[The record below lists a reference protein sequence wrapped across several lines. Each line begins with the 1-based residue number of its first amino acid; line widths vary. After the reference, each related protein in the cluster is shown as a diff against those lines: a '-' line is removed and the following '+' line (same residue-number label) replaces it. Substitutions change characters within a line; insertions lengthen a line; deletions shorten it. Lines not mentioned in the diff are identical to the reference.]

1 MKRLALRATAAC
13 FSLLLCFGILSACA
27 TVPIQTGSS
36 ATAPV
41 ITWVVTEVGVNT
53 PHILGANAQFTI
65 QPGAQYDV
73 SMHAKTSSGV
83 KTLTVTG
90 GDDWTCIST
99 GSGEPIGQNST
110 GDFAPQTVNQTA
122 KNGQAQDELFSFQ
135 ELGLPESPCNSGFTF
150 SGGAIELNGTAAN
163 FANEQSTGHLV
174 LTAPPS
180 Q

>member
-1 MKRLALRATAAC
+1 MKRLALRAAFVCA
-13 FSLLLCFGILSACA
+13 SLLLCFGILSACT
-27 TVPIQTGSS
+27 TVPVQTGPS

-73 SMHAKTSSGV
+73 SMHAKSSSGV
-83 KTLTVTG
+83 KTLTVNG
-90 GDDWTCIST
+90 GEDWTCIDTS
-99 GSGEPIGQNST
+99 SGEPLGQNST
-110 GDFAPQTVNQTA
+110 GELAPQTVNQTA

-135 ELGLPESPCNSGFTF
+135 ELGLPDSPCNSGYTF
-150 SGGAIELNGTAAN
+150 SGGTIALNGTAAN

>member
-1 MKRLALRATAAC
+1 MKRLALRTSAAC

-41 ITWVVTEVGVNT
+41 ITWVVTQVGVNNPQT
-53 PHILGANAQFTI
+53 LGANAQLTI
-65 QPGAQYDV
+65 QLGAQYDV

-90 GDDWTCIST
+90 GADWTCIDTS
-99 GSGEPIGQNST
+99 GSEPLGQNST
-110 GDFAPQTVNQTA
+110 SDYAPQTVNQTA

-135 ELGLPESPCNSGFTF
+135 ELSLPDAPCNNGFKF